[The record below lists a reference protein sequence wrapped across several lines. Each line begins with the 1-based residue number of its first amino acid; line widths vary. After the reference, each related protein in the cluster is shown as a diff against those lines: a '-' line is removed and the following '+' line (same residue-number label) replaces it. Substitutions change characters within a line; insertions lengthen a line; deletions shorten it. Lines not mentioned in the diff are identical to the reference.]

1 MSSWRDDADQQTQ
14 DDLDDLLDHSIRTA
28 QQLLD
33 AAGEFVPFGTGI
45 TLDGEPRL
53 VGAEGDDHPDV
64 ETFYAACW
72 QAVGAQADDLR
83 AGAVV
88 ANVGDAEG
96 DAIAVALEHRR
107 GPAIEVL
114 LPYTAQG
121 KTNGKKPAQKHLYGD
136 LVAGPGTPR
145 VWGPAT

>member
-1 MSSWRDDADQQTQ
+1 MSSWRDDTDMQTQ

-33 AAGEFVPFGTGI
+33 AAGEFVPFATGI
-45 TLDGEPRL
+45 PVDGEPRL
-53 VGAEGDDHPDV
+53 VVTDAADHPDV
-64 ETFYAACW
+64 EAAYDACW
-72 QAVGAQADDLR
+72 RAVAAEADDLR

-88 ANVGDAEG
+88 ANAGDAEG
-96 DAIAVALEHRR
+96 DAIVVALEHRE

-136 LVAGPGTPR
+136 LVAGAGTPR
-145 VWGPAT
+145 VWG